1 MLVLK
6 RRRGE
11 SVIINERIRIFVIDT
26 KDGGVQLGFEAP
38 ETDKI
43 RRLELPPFEESLV
56 QSTAMAL
63 QVPK

>member
-56 QSTAMAL
+56 QSTALAL
-63 QVPK
+63 KVPK